1 MKISYDREVDV
12 LTLEI
17 SDGNIGHAEEAGS
30 MIIHL
35 IEDNRPELI
44 DIPDFP

>member
-17 SDGNIGHAEEAGS
+17 SDGDIDHAEEAGP
-30 MIIHL
+30 MIGGGTNGKGNAL
-35 IEDNRPELI
+35 VSK
-44 DIPDFP
+44 